1 MISNHQSRVCRKKH
15 KVKRFTSYITY
26 SEKMLQREPVF
37 HYHRWRAT
45 KKTTENTGTRE
56 RQEESL
62 GSWETTVLPPEKVKR
77 ADCHRETVLQKDKA
91 DGIPEHVTD

>member
-1 MISNHQSRVCRKKH
+1 MISNHQSRVRRKQH

-26 SEKMLQREPVF
+26 SEKMLRREPVF
-37 HYHRWRAT
+37 HCHRRRAT
-45 KKTTENTGTRE
+45 MKTRENTGTRE

-77 ADCHRETVLQKDKA
+77 ADCRRETVLPKDKA